1 MISSLSP
8 FDSPLQPKGGWGMDL
23 KFYCPEP
30 WAADKEGKAEAG
42 PGCHLNASFI
52 LVVPGSWESLL
63 SKNCYTQ
70 YVSPK

>member
-8 FDSPLQPKGGWGMDL
+8 FDPPLQPKGGWGMDL

-42 PGCHLNASFI
+42 RG
-52 LVVPGSWESLL
+52 V
-63 SKNCYTQ
+63 T
-70 YVSPK
+70 